1 MEHWKRFDDR
11 SQRALAELHK
21 VFLGINKKQKE
32 EVIENLPK
40 ATGKKK
46 IKLGELFDPKEWIG
60 ITIDL
65 ATPILTSLAKDE
77 ATAALAMI
85 GAQHQDILADKSTRA
100 ALDRGISKMAKSY
113 NETTLQQLKDV
124 LGEKLTQEGSTNLAE
139 LTDAVDGVYSFADEK
154 RAGMIAQTESYR
166 AANWAN
172 KEAWQQSGV
181 VKTIRFYTAEDA
193 NVCEFCA
200 SIEAQGPIDIGANF
214 VDSGDKIMGTDG
226 GNMTADCKWIRHRVI
241 HTPAF
246 YVAIE

>member
-46 IKLGELFDPKEWIG
+46 VKLGELFDPKEWIG

-85 GAQHQDILADKSTRA
+85 GAQHQDILAKESTRA
-100 ALDRGISKMAKSY
+100 ALVRGIPKWRGATTKLPCNRSKMSSGKNSHRKPARTSPSSP
-113 NETTLQQLKDV
+113 
-124 LGEKLTQEGSTNLAE
+124 TQWMECIALRMNDAPGS
-139 LTDAVDGVYSFADEK
+139 
-154 RAGMIAQTESYR
+154 
-166 AANWAN
+166 
-172 KEAWQQSGV
+172 
-181 VKTIRFYTAEDA
+181 
-193 NVCEFCA
+193 
-200 SIEAQGPIDIGANF
+200 
-214 VDSGDKIMGTDG
+214 
-226 GNMTADCKWIRHRVI
+226 
-241 HTPAF
+241 
-246 YVAIE
+246 